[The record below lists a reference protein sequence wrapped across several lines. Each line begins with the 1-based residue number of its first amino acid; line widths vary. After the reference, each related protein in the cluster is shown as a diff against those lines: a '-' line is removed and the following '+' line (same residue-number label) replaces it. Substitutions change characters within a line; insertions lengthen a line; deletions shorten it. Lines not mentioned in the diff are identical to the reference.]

1 MSIKIL
7 RGRVFFFVFVLFSV
21 PVSARGTALS
31 GVSRGGPGSLVA
43 VVSST
48 AGGYGDG
55 GEEDGGSPNPYSYA
69 SYQRGAQ
76 AQDNSPRQQYQQQFQ
91 QQQQY
96 PRTAG
101 VAAGQQAQVNP
112 LLKQVSTASIGLLFA
127 LLIWR
132 SLSAYE
138 LADQFSSGSLRL
150 LAVTPTVFILCANLA
165 GFVVN
170 MFRPVGFKNHLKLIL
185 VMNICREIAEL
196 VYNMLMVLFTSSQS
210 AIPREVYFG
219 RFMMSSWWLFLTLGF
234 AKSRWVSTVSLPRAF
249 VPGNGGAGAGA
260 GAGGGGGGYGYRA
273 GA

>member
-1 MSIKIL
+1 MNPM
-7 RGRVFFFVFVLFSV
+7 RRRVFLSVLILLAVSLSV
-21 PVSARGTALS
+21 RGAALS
-31 GVSRGGPGSLVA
+31 GVRGPNGIVA

-48 AGGYGDG
+48 AGGYGNE

-76 AQDNSPRQQYQQQFQ
+76 AQDNSPRQQYQQHQFQ
-91 QQQQY
+91 HQQY

-185 VMNICREIAEL
+185 VMNICREVAEL
-196 VYNMLMVLFTSSQS
+196 AYNMLMVLFTSSQS

-234 AKSRWVSTVSLPRAF
+234 AKSRWVSTVTLPRAF
-249 VPGNGGAGAGA
+249 VAGNTAGAGV
-260 GAGGGGGGYGYRA
+260 GVGGGGGGGGGYRA
-273 GA
+273 GG